1 MRLSVVIPTF
11 NRRDRLARVLEALD
25 AQWGE
30 VAGGFECIVVD
41 DGSEDGTATL
51 LREAVLAGRLRA
63 LSPGHGGPARAR
75 NAGAR
80 AAAGEILV
88 FLGDDTEPQPG
99 FLLAHDR
106 AHRESGGP
114 RAVLGYTGWD
124 EARMRV
130 TPLLRHLN
138 ERGLQFGFSLIADP
152 ENVPFNFFYASNVS
166 LPRETFLAI
175 GGFDETFPFA
185 AWEDVEFAYRARR
198 AAAPL
203 GIVYRPEA
211 RARHDH
217 PLSVP
222 DFRKRQRL
230 SGLAGAVFVSKHP
243 EMGEWLGVGEARLL
257 GAVRPLRL
265 SVLERAVRL
274 ADEAGLPLPGRAY
287 DKLFR
292 WDYLAGLREG
302 LAGGLVTAA
311 SGERDASAAP
321 AKAGAL
327 H

>member
-11 NRRDRLARVLEALD
+11 NRRDRLARVLAALD
-25 AQWGE
+25 AQRGE
-30 VAGGFECIVVD
+30 ISGGFECIVVD
-41 DGSEDGTATL
+41 DGSEDGTAAL
-51 LREAVLAGRLRA
+51 LRDAVLAGRLRS

-88 FLGDDTEPQPG
+88 FLGDDTAPEPG

-106 AHRESGGP
+106 AHREGGAA

-130 TPLLRHLN
+130 TPLMRHLN
-138 ERGLQFGFSLIADP
+138 ERGLQFGFSLIADR

-166 LPRETFLAI
+166 LPRESFLALS
-175 GGFDETFPFA
+175 GFDETFPYA

-198 AAAPL
+198 AVPPL

-217 PLSVP
+217 PLSVLG
-222 DFRKRQRL
+222 FRRRQHL
-230 SGLAGAVFVSKHP
+230 SGLAGAVFASKHP
-243 EMGEWLGVGEARLL
+243 EMSDWLGVGEARHL

-265 SVLERAVRL
+265 SVLERVVRL
-274 ADEAGLPLPGRAY
+274 ADEAGLPLPGAMY

-292 WDYLAGLREG
+292 WDYLAGIRDG
-302 LAGGLVTAA
+302 LAGGPASNA
-311 SGERDASAAP
+311 SGERDASAPP